1 MSTNTDT
8 NKYTIL
14 FAIGMVVVVGSLLA
28 FTASSLKPN
37 IKENERMEK
46 QQNILYAMGINENG
60 ATQGLPLHIHVPK
73 LSKAETLSRG
83 LRPWAA
89 KAPSKTAI
97 PPIRLANKIIL
108 RSISIYKVFN
118 LLH

>member
-60 ATQGLPLHIHVPK
+60 ATDIVFVGTVILAIHK
-73 LSKAETLSRG
+73 RYGFE
-83 LRPWAA
+83 
-89 KAPSKTAI
+89 
-97 PPIRLANKIIL
+97 
-108 RSISIYKVFN
+108 
-118 LLH
+118 

>member
-14 FAIGMVVVVGSLLA
+14 FAIGMVVIVGSLLA

-37 IKENERMEK
+37 IQENERMEK

-60 ATQGLPLHIHVPK
+60 ATDIKFIGTDKVSGEF
-73 LSKAETLSRG
+73 SKYI
-83 LRPWAA
+83 
-89 KAPSKTAI
+89 SKQLTINADG
-97 PPIRLANKIIL
+97 
-108 RSISIYKVFN
+108 SSDEN
-118 LLH
+118 LEAYLIDVKKRTS